1 MSSDIE
7 TSAFQPML
15 KRFMVWDKEER
26 RFLTYLSSKSVD
38 FEYLLIL
45 IDHHH
50 ITLSELGSRYILIQ
64 STNLFDK
71 DGKEIFEGSI
81 IKVNDD
87 FDTYG
92 MNAGEIYQVYFY
104 AGGFRCKPKY
114 GFHIHRGDRGCWI
127 EDGNDFELVGHIF
140 ENPELLRGVKSV

>member
-1 MSSDIE
+1 MIN
-7 TSAFQPML
+7 FQSMT

-26 RFLTYLSSKSVD
+26 QFLTYLSSKSVD
-38 FEYLLIL
+38 FEYLLML

-81 IKVNDD
+81 LQGQIPELFNEEGRDKIGVVTYSTECGNYKVD
-87 FDTYG
+87 FITQQKH
-92 MNAGEIYQVYFY
+92 EISSV
-104 AGGFRCKPKY
+104 GFCS
-114 GFHIHRGDRGCWI
+114 FSDII
-127 EDGNDFELVGHIF
+127 IMGHILS
-140 ENPELLRGVKSV
+140 NKELLKDANE